1 MHFIQPEHNVLRLIG
16 NNQTGP
22 YKYTQLNKII
32 QIKAEYH
39 LSESFSSLQIFCYHS
54 LLVALKFNIWLNNLL
69 YVQLN
74 FNICLIRQC
83 MVWKAFAQ
91 HSFKRFIDTDRMHHI
106 IHSLNL

>member
-16 NNQTGP
+16 KNQTGP

-54 LLVALKFNIWLNNLL
+54 LLVALKFNIWLNNFL

-91 HSFKRFIDTDRMHHI
+91 HSFKRFTDTDRMHHI